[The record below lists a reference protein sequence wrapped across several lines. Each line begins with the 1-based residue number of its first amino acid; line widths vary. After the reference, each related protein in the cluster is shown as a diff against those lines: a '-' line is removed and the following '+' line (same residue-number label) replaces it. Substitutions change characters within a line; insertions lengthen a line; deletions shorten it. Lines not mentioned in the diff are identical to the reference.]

1 MKFNYLIVIGLLS
14 ISSVAIAAPSIVEHI
29 NNHTNT
35 NHASYMNNHTDHMN
49 NHTDHMNNH
58 THTGHMRNHT
68 GNF

>member
-49 NHTDHMNNH
+49 NHT
-58 THTGHMRNHT
+58 HTGHMRNHT